1 MPSQGL
7 DPSGAYYQLRAAQA
21 FRGDARDAWYVE
33 HAPLIAW
40 ATRVV
45 NAACKAALR
54 RTMGI
59 NMAGKVLLDAT
70 IAPFP
75 RMPSAVREVVD
86 APAPSRRA
94 RNLYTFPDDEAFE

>member
-1 MPSQGL
+1 
-7 DPSGAYYQLRAAQA
+7 
-21 FRGDARDAWYVE
+21 
-33 HAPLIAW
+33 
-40 ATRVV
+40 
-45 NAACKAALR
+45 
-54 RTMGI
+54 MGS

-94 RNLYTFPDDEAFE
+94 INLYTFPDDEAFE